1 MEERFL
7 CICCQEIAFKPV
19 TTTCFHNICLNCLQR
34 SFRAGVYNCPHCRH
48 ELGKNLEMEP
58 NEQLCKAL
66 NAIFPGYE
74 NGRWLFLLLIVRIDI
89 VSIQCLKYIFISWSL
104 KTDQAFFVYQHQI
117 TVAKTENFHFGW

>member
-1 MEERFL
+1 MGEEKEKNGSKRKTIGEML
-7 CICCQEIAFKPV
+7 QQSGKEQLAKKAKKTGYQLETELIELIENDRLNAKLWDECQESAFKPV

-74 NGRWLFLLLIVRIDI
+74 NGR
-89 VSIQCLKYIFISWSL
+89 
-104 KTDQAFFVYQHQI
+104 
-117 TVAKTENFHFGW
+117 